1 MLLRASDV
9 SSFIYN
15 DLDVSN
21 RLVDDTAAESIDMD
35 GVFEDL
41 QKLVDVKQLRPVLRT
56 DFMRTVYR
64 RTTDDTVSVLLDTGI
79 TISKE
84 DSKMRAG
91 RWHRPSYAN
100 SKVTQFPYAVLE
112 IRLAYE
118 ARGRELSSS
127 SSEGEEDS
135 HRDVAPPA
143 WMSNIISS
151 GLLVEVG
158 NFSKF
163 THGCAVL
170 LHKYARDFPYW
181 IQDDEIQASMPL
193 DMVAPSPRRVDVD
206 DEGEHLAED
215 APLLGRSVTAGY
227 GSVDRAKRTSR
238 KGHMSIG
245 TAEAVPL
252 LRGTFPIGS
261 AGHSIAL
268 FKVAGGD

>member
-1 MLLRASDV
+1 MLRASDV

-21 RLVDDTAAESIDMD
+21 RLVDDTAAESNDMD

-100 SKVTQFPYAVLE
+100 SKDAISLRCVE

-118 ARGRELSSS
+118 ARGRELSS

-170 LHKYARDFPYW
+170 LHKYARDFPY
-181 IQDDEIQASMPL
+181 
-193 DMVAPSPRRVDVD
+193 
-206 DEGEHLAED
+206 
-215 APLLGRSVTAGY
+215 
-227 GSVDRAKRTSR
+227 
-238 KGHMSIG
+238 
-245 TAEAVPL
+245 
-252 LRGTFPIGS
+252 
-261 AGHSIAL
+261 
-268 FKVAGGD
+268 